1 MPEPRLSEK
10 LATSC
15 VSHRF
20 ALAHCGG
27 FVKVQYN
34 APVVLTFAL
43 VASVVLIVS
52 ALLPGD
58 LMRFF
63 TVPGQFSGVADVPRL
78 FTHVLGHSGVMHLY
92 GNMLLILLL
101 GPILEEKYGSRQL
114 LLMIV
119 ATAFVTGVLNI
130 VLFDSGLL
138 GASGVVFMMILLS
151 SITNVRE
158 GMIPLTFIL
167 VVVLWIGQEVWD
179 ALGADSVS
187 QFTHIAGGACGAAF
201 GFLGG
206 DVPTEKS

>member
-1 MPEPRLSEK
+1 M
-10 LATSC
+10 
-15 VSHRF
+15 
-20 ALAHCGG
+20 
-27 FVKVQYN
+27 KVQYN

-43 VASVVLIVS
+43 LASVVLVLA

-58 LMRFF
+58 VMAFF
-63 TVPGQFSGVADVPRL
+63 TVPGQFGGIGDVPRL

-101 GPILEEKYGSRQL
+101 GPILEEKYGSAQL
-114 LLMIV
+114 LMMIV
-119 ATAFVTGVLNI
+119 ATALVTGVLN
-130 VLFDSGLL
+130 VALFESGLL
-138 GASGVVFMMILLS
+138 GASGVVFMLILLS

-158 GMIPLTFIL
+158 GQIPLTFIL

-201 GFLGG
+201 GFFGG
-206 DVPTEKS
+206 DRASKAG